1 MENAATHARRE
12 RRDSLADSR
21 GVVTTRCS
29 CLSVTTDRGVLER
42 ARQRGAG
49 RARISRSRRGVP
61 TEVTTMKDPEARTI
75 FAGVDGCTETEL
87 PEWYRQRHGGEAP
100 VSFAEAI
107 RDLPQAVETT
117 VAYRNPYTDDWIA
130 TDRFNALVEPTRART
145 QATEDEAAA
154 DPLFHIPTD
163 SYAIINPVDVYGP
176 LEEVLREESV
186 DGTPLG
192 DVMFGEIRRYRGG
205 GEVHMD
211 IMFDG
216 LEVTLPDR
224 SDPITMGVTSGY
236 DFFGE
241 HAVYVEGFAQDGYC
255 SNTMR
260 SLTDKEV
267 VKHLGDVQHFRTWW
281 EGILEQVELVAND
294 LFEFIRDAQAIDLDF
309 SELPFTVTEFYSLLG
324 FPDYLAE
331 RAAGDAQ
338 ANAVTPFEIDMWT
351 LHSGAT
357 YALTHFFKGKEGAAL
372 DGYVRTANDIL
383 FNPEGTIDTV
393 EETYEQQLETDDS
406 DVNGSQSSLSGERAL
421 ASIERVS
428 DDLEQ
433 KVEQFEDR
441 EDALRD
447 RFQDAMRS

>member
-1 MENAATHARRE
+1 
-12 RRDSLADSR
+12 
-21 GVVTTRCS
+21 
-29 CLSVTTDRGVLER
+29 
-42 ARQRGAG
+42 
-49 RARISRSRRGVP
+49 
-61 TEVTTMKDPEARTI
+61 MKDPESRTV
-75 FAGVDGCTETEL
+75 FAGVDGRTDTEL
-87 PEWYRQRHGGEAP
+87 PDWYRRKKTIDEP
-100 VSFAEAI
+100 KSFAETV

-117 VAYRNPYTDDWIA
+117 VAYRNPYSDEWVETE
-130 TDRFNALVEPTRART
+130 RFNALIEPTRARDH
-145 QATEDEAAA
+145 ATDDEPDA

-176 LEEVLREESV
+176 LEEVLREETL

-216 LEVTLPDR
+216 LEVRLPGR

-267 VKHLGDVQHFRTWW
+267 IKHVGDVRNFRTWW
-281 EGILEQVELVAND
+281 EELLAQVELVADD
-294 LFEFIRDAQAIDLDF
+294 LFEFIRDAQDIDLDF
-309 SELPFTVTEFYSLLG
+309 SDLPFTVTEFYSLLG

-331 RAAGDAQ
+331 RAASDAE
-338 ANAVTPFEIDMWT
+338 ANATSPVEIDMWT

-357 YALTHFFKGKEGAAL
+357 YALTHFFQGKEGASL
-372 DGYVRTANDIL
+372 DQYVRIANDIL
-383 FNPEGTIDTV
+383 FNPEGTIERV
-393 EETYEQQLETDDS
+393 EQAYEQQLEADGDD
-406 DVNGSQSSLSGERAL
+406 GSQASLEGERAL

-428 DDLEQ
+428 DDLQE
-433 KVEQFEDR
+433 KVEQFEER
-441 EDALRD
+441 EDALRE
-447 RFQDAMRS
+447 RFREVMG

>member
-1 MENAATHARRE
+1 
-12 RRDSLADSR
+12 
-21 GVVTTRCS
+21 
-29 CLSVTTDRGVLER
+29 
-42 ARQRGAG
+42 
-49 RARISRSRRGVP
+49 
-61 TEVTTMKDPEARTI
+61 MKDPESRTI
-75 FAGVDGCTETEL
+75 FAGVDGRTDTEL
-87 PEWYRQRHGGEAP
+87 PEWYRQRHGGKDT

-107 RDLPQAVETT
+107 RDLPQAVEST
-117 VAYRNPYTDDWIA
+117 VAYKNPYTDEWVE
-130 TDRFNALVEPTRART
+130 TERFNALVEPSRARE
-145 QATEDEAAA
+145 QAREEDAET
-154 DPLFHIPTD
+154 DSLFHIPTD
-163 SYAIINPVDVYGP
+163 SYSIINPVDVYGP
-176 LEEVLREESV
+176 LEEVLREETI

-216 LEVTLPDR
+216 LEVRLPGR

-267 VKHLGDVQHFRTWW
+267 IKHVGNVRNFRTWW
-281 EGILEQVELVAND
+281 EELLAQVELVADD
-294 LFEFIRDAQAIDLDF
+294 LFEFIRDAQDIDLDF
-309 SELPFTVTEFYSLLG
+309 SELPFTVTEFYTLLG

-331 RAAGDAQ
+331 RAAGDAE
-338 ANAVTPFEIDMWT
+338 ANAASPFEIDMWT

-357 YALTHFFKGKEGAAL
+357 YALTHFFQGKEGASL

-383 FNPEGTIDTV
+383 FNPEGTIERV
-393 EETYEQQLETDDS
+393 ERAYEEELEADGDD
-406 DVNGSQSSLSGERAL
+406 GSQASLAGERAL

-428 DDLEQ
+428 DDLQE
-433 KVEQFEDR
+433 KVDQFEER
-441 EDALRD
+441 EDALRE
-447 RFQDAMRS
+447 RVQDAMA

>member
-1 MENAATHARRE
+1 
-12 RRDSLADSR
+12 
-21 GVVTTRCS
+21 
-29 CLSVTTDRGVLER
+29 
-42 ARQRGAG
+42 
-49 RARISRSRRGVP
+49 
-61 TEVTTMKDPEARTI
+61 MKDPEEATI
-75 FAGVDGCTETEL
+75 FAGLDGRTETEL
-87 PEWYRQRHGGEAP
+87 PEWYAEQHGDPELI
-100 VSFAEAI
+100 SFSEAI
-107 RDLPQAVETT
+107 RNLPQAVDTA
-117 VAYRNPYTDDWIA
+117 VAYRNPYDDEWVE
-130 TDRFNALVEPTRART
+130 TERFNAIVEPSRL
-145 QATEDEAAA
+145 QAEA
-154 DPLFHIPTD
+154 DGDTDVESLFHIPTD

-176 LEEVLREESV
+176 LEEVLREETL
-186 DGTPLG
+186 DGTSLG

-216 LEVTLPDR
+216 FEVRLPGR

-267 VKHLGDVQHFRTWW
+267 IKHVGDVRNFRTWW
-281 EGILEQVELVAND
+281 EEILAQVELVADD
-294 LFEFIRDAQAIDLDF
+294 LFEFIRDAQDIDLDF

-331 RAAGDAQ
+331 RAASDAE
-338 ANAVTPFEIDMWT
+338 ANAASPVEIDMWT

-357 YALTHFFKGKEGAAL
+357 YALTHFFQGKEGASL

-383 FNPEGTIDTV
+383 FNPEGTIERV
-393 EETYEQQLETDDS
+393 ERAYEEQLEADGDD
-406 DVNGSQSSLSGERAL
+406 GSQASLAGERAL

-428 DDLEQ
+428 DDLQ
-433 KVEQFEDR
+433 GKVDQFEER
-441 EDALRD
+441 EDALRE
-447 RFQDAMRS
+447 RFQDAMS

>member
-1 MENAATHARRE
+1 MQAAVDE
-12 RRDSLADSR
+12 R
-21 GVVTTRCS
+21 S
-29 CLSVTTDRGVLER
+29 CV
-42 ARQRGAG
+42 
-49 RARISRSRRGVP
+49 
-61 TEVTTMKDPEARTI
+61 EVTEMKDPESRTF
-75 FAGVDGCTETEL
+75 FAGVDGRTDTEL
-87 PEWYRQRHGGEAP
+87 PEWYRQRHESDDL

-117 VAYRNPYTDDWIA
+117 VAYQNPYTDEWVE
-130 TDRFNALVEPTRART
+130 TERFNALVEPSRAQE
-145 QATEDEAAA
+145 QAREGDAQT

-176 LEEVLREESV
+176 LEEVLREETI
-186 DGTPLG
+186 DGMPLG

-216 LEVTLPDR
+216 LEVRLPGR

-260 SLTDKEV
+260 SLTDKEII
-267 VKHLGDVQHFRTWW
+267 KHVGDVRNFRTWW
-281 EGILEQVELVAND
+281 EEILAQVELVADD
-294 LFEFIRDAQAIDLDF
+294 LFEFIRDAQDIELDF
-309 SELPFTVTEFYSLLG
+309 SELPFTVTEFYTLLG

-331 RAAGDAQ
+331 RAAGDAE
-338 ANAVTPFEIDMWT
+338 ANVASPFEIDMWT

-357 YALTHFFKGKEGAAL
+357 YALTHFFQGKEGASL
-372 DGYVRTANDIL
+372 DQYVRIANDIL
-383 FNPEGTIDTV
+383 FNPEGTIERV
-393 EETYEQQLETDDS
+393 EQAYEQELEADGDA
-406 DVNGSQSSLSGERAL
+406 GSQASLAGERAL

-428 DDLEQ
+428 DDLQE
-433 KVEQFEDR
+433 KVNQFEER
-441 EDALRD
+441 EDVLRE
-447 RFQDAMRS
+447 RFQEAMS